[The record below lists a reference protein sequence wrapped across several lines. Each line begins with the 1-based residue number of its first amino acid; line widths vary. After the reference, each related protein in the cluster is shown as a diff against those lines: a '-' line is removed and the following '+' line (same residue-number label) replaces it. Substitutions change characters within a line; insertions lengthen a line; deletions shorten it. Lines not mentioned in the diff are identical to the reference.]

1 MNYTISGS
9 PHVHSTE
16 NTRKIMYRV
25 IIALIPAFLVAVY
38 YFGWNALKL
47 TVVSVATCVLVE
59 WLIQKFLIKGPL
71 TINDGSAIL
80 TGILLAFNVP
90 ASLPVWMMI
99 VGCIIAIG
107 IGKMAFGGLGK
118 NPFNPALVGRVFMLI
133 SFPAAMTTWPS
144 AKPLFPIGHVTDAIT
159 GPTPLG
165 LLKENVKE
173 LGVNGVMNIDQLKS
187 IEQLHLDQ
195 DSHFVPFLDQV
206 FGYHGGSFGEVCAI
220 ALLIGAIFLICTKVI
235 DIATP
240 LSILLTVFIFTG
252 ICHLVDP
259 SHFIAP
265 WYHLVYGG
273 LILGAFFM
281 ATDMVTSPMT
291 IRGKILFGFGI
302 GVITV
307 VIRLWGA
314 YPEGVSFAILIMNA
328 FTPLINK
335 AFKPKVFGTVKPVK
349 K

>member
-1 MNYTISGS
+1 MTQYTISGS
-9 PHVHSTE
+9 PHVHSSE

-25 IIALIPAFLVAVY
+25 LLALVPALLVAIY
-38 YFGWNALKL
+38 YFGWYALRL
-47 TVVSVATCVLVE
+47 TLVTVVTCMLTE

-71 TINDGSAIL
+71 TINDGSAAL
-80 TGILLAFNVP
+80 TGLLLAFNVP
-90 ASLPVWMMI
+90 ANLPIWMAI
-99 VGCIIAIG
+99 VGSVFAIG
-107 IGKMAFGGLGK
+107 VGKMAYGGLGK
-118 NPFNPALVGRVFMLI
+118 NPFNPALVGRVFMLV
-133 SFPAAMTTWPS
+133 SFPTAMTTWPQ
-144 AKPLFPIGHVTDAIT
+144 ATPIFQNGFFADAIT

-165 LLKENVKE
+165 ILKESGAGTLASMGDMQFIDMV
-173 LGVNGVMNIDQLKS
+173 LGNR
-187 IEQLHLDQ
+187 
-195 DSHFVPFLDQV
+195 
-206 FGYHGGSFGEVCAI
+206 GGAFGEVCTI
-220 ALLIGAIFLICTKVI
+220 ALLLGAIYLICRKVI

-240 LSILLTVFIFTG
+240 LSILLTVFVFTG
-252 ICHLVDP
+252 ICHLINP
-259 SHFIAP
+259 AHFIAP

-328 FTPLINK
+328 LTPLINK
-335 AFKPKVFGTVKPVK
+335 AFKPYVFGVVKPSK

>member
-1 MNYTISGS
+1 MNKYTISGS

-25 IIALIPAFLVAVY
+25 LLALLPALLVAIY
-38 YFGWNALKL
+38 YFGWDALKL
-47 TVVSVATCVLVE
+47 TVISVATCVLAE

-71 TINDGSAIL
+71 TINDGSAAL
-80 TGILLAFNVP
+80 TGLLLAFNVP
-90 ASLPVWMMI
+90 ANLPIWMII
-99 VGCIIAIG
+99 VGSIVAIG

-118 NPFNPALVGRVFMLI
+118 NPFNPALVGRVFMLV
-133 SFPAAMTTWPS
+133 SFPSAMTTWPAS
-144 AKPLFPIGHVTDAIT
+144 QPLFPIGHVADAIT

-165 LLKENVKE
+165 LLKEGLKVDGATVQSIME
-173 LGVNGVMNIDQLKS
+173 MNGKDGEGTFI
-187 IEQLHLDQ
+187 
-195 DSHFVPFLDQV
+195 PFLDQV
-206 FGYHGGSFGEVCAI
+206 LGYHGGSFGEICAF
-220 ALLIGAIFLICTKVI
+220 ALLLGALYLIIRKVI
-235 DIATP
+235 DIWTP
-240 LSILLTVFIFTG
+240 LSILLTVFVFTG
-252 ICHLVDP
+252 ICYLVDP
-259 SHFIAP
+259 TQYIAP

-314 YPEGVSFAILIMNA
+314 YPEGMSFAILIMNA

-335 AFKPKVFGTVKPVK
+335 AFKPKVFGVVKPSK
-349 K
+349 N

>member
-1 MNYTISGS
+1 MANYTISGS

-25 IIALIPAFLVAVY
+25 ILALVPALLVAIY
-38 YFGWNALKL
+38 YFGWYALRL
-47 TVVSVATCVLVE
+47 TIVTIAACMLTE

-71 TINDGSAIL
+71 TINDGSAAL
-80 TGILLAFNVP
+80 TGLLLAFNVP
-90 ASLPVWMMI
+90 ANLPIWMAVVGSI
-99 VGCIIAIG
+99 VAIG
-107 IGKMAFGGLGK
+107 IGKMPYGGLGK
-118 NPFNPALVGRVFMLI
+118 NPFNPALVGRVFMLV
-133 SFPAAMTTWPS
+133 SFPTAMTTWPQ
-144 AKPLFPIGHVTDAIT
+144 AAPIFEKGFFADAVT

-165 LLKENVKE
+165 ILKESGVQTLSD
-173 LGVNGVMNIDQLKS
+173 LGDMQ
-187 IEQLHLDQ
+187 
-195 DSHFVPFLDQV
+195 FLDMV
-206 FGYHGGSFGEVCAI
+206 LGNRGGAFGEICAV
-220 ALLIGAIFLICTKVI
+220 ALLLGALYLIIRKVI

-240 LSILLTVFIFTG
+240 LTILLTVFVFTG
-252 ICHLVDP
+252 ICYLINPAVY
-259 SHFIAP
+259 IAP

-273 LILGAFFM
+273 LLLGAFFM
-281 ATDMVTSPMT
+281 ATDMVTTPMT
-291 IRGKILFGFGI
+291 TKGKILFGFGV

-335 AFKPKVFGTVKPVK
+335 AFKPQVFGVVKPSK

>member
-1 MNYTISGS
+1 MNKYTISGS

-25 IIALIPAFLVAVY
+25 LLALLPALLVAIY
-38 YFGWNALKL
+38 YFGWQALRL
-47 TVVSVATCVLVE
+47 TLITVATCLLTE

-71 TINDGSAIL
+71 TINDGSAAL
-80 TGILLAFNVP
+80 TGVLLAFNVP
-90 ASLPVWMMI
+90 ANLPIWMAI
-99 VGCIIAIG
+99 VGSIVAIG

-118 NPFNPALVGRVFMLI
+118 NPFNPALVGRVFMLV
-133 SFPAAMTTWPS
+133 SFPTAMTTWPAS
-144 AKPLFPIGHVTDAIT
+144 KPLFPIGHIADAIT

-165 LLKENVKE
+165 LLKEGLKADGATVESIMKM
-173 LGVNGVMNIDQLKS
+173 NGENGDGTFI
-187 IEQLHLDQ
+187 
-195 DSHFVPFLDQV
+195 PFLDQI
-206 FGYHGGSFGEVCAI
+206 FGYHGGSFGEICAI
-220 ALLIGAIFLICTKVI
+220 ALLLGAIYLIARKVI

-240 LSILLTVFIFTG
+240 LSILLTVFVFTG
-252 ICHLVDP
+252 ICHLIDP
-259 SHFIAP
+259 THFIAP

-291 IRGKILFGFGI
+291 IRGKLLFGFGI

-335 AFKPKVFGTVKPVK
+335 AFKPKVFGVVKPFK
-349 K
+349 N